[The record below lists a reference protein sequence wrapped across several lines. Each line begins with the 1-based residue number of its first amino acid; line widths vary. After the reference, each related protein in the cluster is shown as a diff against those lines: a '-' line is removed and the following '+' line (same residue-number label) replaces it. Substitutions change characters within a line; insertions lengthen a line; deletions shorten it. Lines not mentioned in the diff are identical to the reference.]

1 MIVHLRK
8 WIERMKFIALF
19 FVLVILLYQIMTLL
33 GQWMQPAH
41 RHKSPEGS
49 AVKAFRHDSGTL
61 DADNMA
67 DRLRLFYWLGE

>member
-1 MIVHLRK
+1 MIVHVRK

-19 FVLVILLYQIMTLL
+19 FVLVILLYHIMTLV

-49 AVKAFRHDSGTL
+49 AVKVFRHESGML
-61 DADNMA
+61 EADNMA
-67 DRLRLFYWLGE
+67 DRLRLYYWLGE